1 MAKTASSTAPG
12 TVGPFVYRIDPDSG
26 KRYLVLAHYAN
37 SALPPLE
44 AALVREAAPRPAA
57 EHARRLRNASLDH
70 AKRPAAAR
78 STTTWCRFYGG

>member
-1 MAKTASSTAPG
+1 MVKPSPPG

-26 KRYLVLAHYAN
+26 KRYPVLAHYAN

-57 EHARRLRNASLDH
+57 AERAPAETRQAS
-70 AKRPAAAR
+70 R
-78 STTTWCRFYGG
+78 GGPIDDDPVPF